1 MNRSAP
7 RRVGK
12 GASFAPGESLI
23 GLVRACA
30 WDNRLPSVGTLLREA
45 VVAPHAWSNLAAR
58 SDLDVGRLAA
68 AMRIPEAEILSRMHP
83 ERRVAPNLTVA
94 SFFGADVR
102 THDLRLAGRVF
113 APGALE
119 TGAHHRALWQHGLL
133 PFCLETGEPLLD
145 RCARCGCRLEWGAA
159 KPLNRCSHCR
169 RPAKVGASA
178 PVDATTLDAGRRL
191 FGLVDP
197 DRDRS
202 ESSCPA
208 PHPDF
213 AALPPGAAFDLCWS
227 LGRLFC
233 ARSVGRREFDRLLD
247 VDTRS
252 AIARAGAEVLAT
264 WPEGVASTLRATI
277 RRDLAEAKRIHRGI
291 RALGSHRI
299 CWPEQHELLSARL
312 PQLTGRTRRTLAEIH
327 GAAYDGK
334 SCLPVL
340 RIAAR
345 LIPRLV
351 AADAVDAVEVRPG
364 SRLHVILD
372 SASVER
378 LGTLRRDCMP
388 VGAASERL
396 GISRHGIEQLLAA
409 GLLCG
414 HDDPAIGVMYKDR
427 QISKAS
433 FERLCEAVRRSAVDR
448 ASVDGMALRRAV
460 RQIGGRHKPWASL
473 VGSMI
478 EGRLTYALAATTNDP
493 RRRTPL
499 LDLVTLAPEDALAV
513 MLAADG
519 GGRDEAAPPMNRR
532 DAEEVLNLTPRQLQ
546 DALADELSD
555 AVLSDGRLDGKKV
568 LHLARAR
575 ISPAE
580 ISLRFGGGK
589 RKLPTPLHK
598 ANLTRRGAAGW
609 CRREV
614 EAVCLGSAH
623 PSPGHLLADPATGR
637 PRR

>member
-12 GASFAPGESLI
+12 AASFAPGESLI

-45 VVAPHAWSNLAAR
+45 VVAPHAWSNLAIR
-58 SDLDVGRLAA
+58 SDLDVGRLAT

-83 ERRVAPNLTVA
+83 ERGVAPNLKVA

-102 THDLRLAGRVF
+102 THDLRLAGRAF

-119 TGAHHRALWQHGLL
+119 TSAHHRALWQHGLL

-145 RCARCGCRLEWGAA
+145 RCARCGRRLEWAAA
-159 KPLNRCSHCR
+159 KPLNRCSRCG
-169 RPAKVGASA
+169 RPAAVRASA
-178 PVDATTLDAGRRL
+178 PVDASTLDAGRTL

-208 PHPDF
+208 PHPDL

-227 LGRLFC
+227 LGRLTC
-233 ARSVGRREFDRLLD
+233 GGPVGRREFDRLLD

-264 WPEGVASTLRATI
+264 WPEGVASIMRDMV
-277 RRDLAEAKRIHRGI
+277 RRDAMEAKRIQRGV
-291 RALGSHRI
+291 RALGNPRSR
-299 CWPEQHELLSARL
+299 WPEQHELLANRL
-312 PQLTGRTRRTLAEIH
+312 PQLLGRTRQALT
-327 GAAYDGK
+327 GVDGSAYDSKG
-334 SCLPVL
+334 CLPVL
-340 RIAAR
+340 RITAR
-345 LIPRLV
+345 LVPKLV
-351 AADAVDAVEVRPG
+351 TAGAIDAVEVRPG

-372 SASVER
+372 SGSVER
-378 LGTLRRDCMP
+378 LAGLRRDCMP

-396 GISRHGIEQLLAA
+396 GISHAGIEQLLAA
-409 GLLCG
+409 GLLRG
-414 HDDPAIGVMYKDR
+414 SDDPAIGAMYGDR
-427 QISKAS
+427 QISRAS
-433 FERLCEAVRRSAVDR
+433 FERLYEAIRRSAADQ
-448 ASVDGMALRRAV
+448 ASVPGMALRRAV

-473 VGSMI
+473 VGSMV
-478 EGRLTYALAATTNDP
+478 EGRLTYALAATADDTP
-493 RRRTPL
+493 RRTPL
-499 LDLVTLAPEDALAV
+499 VNLVILAPELVLAT
-513 MLAADG
+513 MLAGAGDDADG
-519 GGRDEAAPPMNRR
+519 SRDAATPPMNRR

-555 AVLSDGRLDGKKV
+555 AVLADGRLDAEKV
-568 LHLARAR
+568 LSLARAR

-580 ISLRFGGGK
+580 ISLRYGDGK
-589 RKLPTPLHK
+589 RKLPPPLAK
-598 ANLTRRGAAGW
+598 AKLVRRGASGW

-614 EAVCLGSAH
+614 EAVCLGI
-623 PSPGHLLADPATGR
+623 PPPRCLVSPR
-637 PRR
+637 